1 MNLDNSQLIIKNKLD
16 ELAQNLQSQKST
28 INLKKNLLNLFKTT
42 PPQKEFFGF
51 YIYGDVGRGKTMLMK
66 NFYEKITD
74 IAKIYF
80 HFNGFMILLHKTLHQ
95 IRQNPQKNNDDLI
108 EALKKIIT
116 DQKIICF
123 DEFQVLDVADA
134 MLLARIFEYFFSQK
148 ITVVITSNLHPQNL
162 YKNGLQREVFLEF
175 VNKILLKKIEVLSLN
190 SAIDYRSYNRTK
202 LTKRFFVSNQKNR
215 EIFQEIITNFT
226 KNKTKKALK
235 ISSWGREI
243 IVKKAF
249 ENVAIFNFED
259 LFNHHYSSADF
270 KEICQKFNLI
280 FLQKIPTLQASE
292 INEIRR
298 FTLFI
303 DEVYEH
309 KILLIMISKTSL
321 NNLKKINEFA
331 PYFSRTISRINEI
344 ISDKYWNENL
354 KNFH

>member
-16 ELAQNLQSQKST
+16 ELAQSLQSQKTT
-28 INLKKNLLNLFKTT
+28 IDLKKNLLNFFKSSAS
-42 PPQKEFFGF
+42 QYDFLGF

-66 NFYEKITD
+66 NFYEKI
-74 IAKIYF
+74 INIPKIYF
-80 HFNGFMILLHKTLHQ
+80 HFNSFMILLHKTLHK
-95 IRQNPQKNNDDLI
+95 IRQNPKKNGDDLI
-108 EALKKIIT
+108 EALQEILSN
-116 DQKIICF
+116 QKLICF

-134 MLLARIFEYFFSQK
+134 MLLARIFEYFFSKK

-162 YKNGLQREVFLEF
+162 YKNGLQRELFLDF
-175 VNKILLKKIEVLSLN
+175 VNKILLKKIEVLNLN
-190 SAIDYRSYNRTK
+190 SEIDYRSHDRVK

-215 EIFQEIITNFT
+215 EIFQEIIADLT
-226 KNKTKKALK
+226 KNKTKKAIK
-235 ISSWGREI
+235 IKSWGREI

-249 ENVAIFNFED
+249 ENIAIFNFED
-259 LFNHHYSSADF
+259 LCNQHYSSADF

-280 FLQKIPTLQASE
+280 FLQKIPTLQADE

-309 KILLIMISKTSL
+309 KILLIMISKTNL

-344 ISDKYWNENL
+344 ISDKYWNENYT
-354 KNFH
+354 KI

>member
-16 ELAQNLQSQKST
+16 ELAQNLQSQKTT
-28 INLKKNLLNLFKTT
+28 IDLKKNLLNLFKST
-42 PPQKEFFGF
+42 PPQPEFSGF

-74 IAKIYF
+74 ISKIYF
-80 HFNGFMILLHKTLHQ
+80 HFNSFMILLHKTLHK

-134 MLLARIFEYFFSQK
+134 MLLARIFEYFFSKK

-162 YKNGLQREVFLEF
+162 YKNGLQREVFLDF

-190 SAIDYRSYNRTK
+190 SAIDYRSHNRTK

-215 EIFQEIITNFT
+215 EIFQEIIVDLT
-226 KNKTKKALK
+226 KNKTKKAVK
-235 ISSWGREI
+235 IASWGREI

-249 ENVAIFNFED
+249 ENIAIFNFED
-259 LFNHHYSSADF
+259 LFNQHYSSADF

-280 FLQKIPTLQASE
+280 FLQQIPTLQASE

-309 KILLIMISKTSL
+309 KILLIMISRSSL
-321 NNLKKINEFA
+321 NNLKKISEFA

-344 ISDKYWNENL
+344 ISDKYWSENN
-354 KNFH
+354 KII

>member
-16 ELAQNLQSQKST
+16 ELAQNLQSQKTT
-28 INLKKNLLNLFKTT
+28 IDLKKNFFNLFKST
-42 PPQKEFFGF
+42 PPQPEFFGF
-51 YIYGDVGRGKTMLMK
+51 YIFGDVGRGKTMLMK
-66 NFYEKITD
+66 NFYEKITN
-74 IAKIYF
+74 IPKIYF
-80 HFNGFMILLHKTLHQ
+80 HFNSFMILIHKTLHQ
-95 IRQNPQKNNDDLI
+95 IRQNPKKNGDDLI

-116 DQKIICF
+116 DQKLICF

-190 SAIDYRSYNRTK
+190 SAIDYRSHNRTK

-215 EIFQEIITNFT
+215 EIFQEIIADLT
-226 KNKTKKALK
+226 KNKTKKTVK
-235 ISSWGREI
+235 IKSWGREI

-249 ENVAIFNFED
+249 ENIAIFNFED
-259 LFNHHYSSADF
+259 LCNQHYSSADF
-270 KEICQKFNLI
+270 KEICHKFNII

-309 KILLIMISKTSL
+309 KILLIIISKTNL

-344 ISDKYWNENL
+344 ISDKYWNENI
-354 KNFH
+354 KNFN